1 MREEEGPCPLKSID
15 VILRVI
21 LFIAFKLRVAH
32 TYYNSFIPRPNTSL

>member
-21 LFIAFKLRVAH
+21 LFIAFKLRVAPH
-32 TYYNSFIPRPNTSL
+32 LL